1 MAEALLG
8 RNASYLRR
16 LGALTALLC
25 GAGAVLGLGLLLVS
39 PSADAL
45 VATAASALVAGC
57 GAALSRAER
66 GA

>member
-1 MAEALLG
+1 MTEALLG
-8 RNASYLRR
+8 GNASYLRR
-16 LGALTALLC
+16 LGVLTALLC

-39 PSADAL
+39 PSADVLA
-45 VATAASALVAGC
+45 ATAASALVAGC

>member
-16 LGALTALLC
+16 LGALTALFC
-25 GAGAVLGLGLLLVS
+25 GAGAALGLGLLLVL
-39 PSADAL
+39 PSTDVLA
-45 VATAASALVAGC
+45 ATAASALVAGC

-66 GA
+66 GV